1 MWIFNTAQQLTVPA
15 CNQMRGNNC
24 EADTQHGSLMVAM
37 VVVEVVRDSA
47 GGCDRAILTPGLW
60 FLEKV
65 QILEYCGQWADWSCC
80 STDAAGRQLIN
91 WLTSSGWIQS
101 GTTRHSGAVLVWVV
115 DEVLHLIH
123 CHL

>member
-1 MWIFNTAQQLTVPA
+1 
-15 CNQMRGNNC
+15 MRGNNC

-60 FLEKV
+60 FLEKA
-65 QILEYCGQWADWSCC
+65 QILEYCGQLADWSCC
-80 STDAAGRQLIN
+80 STDVAGRQLIN

-101 GTTRHSGAVLVWVV
+101 GTARHSGAVLVWVA